1 MTHGHRS
8 GLLDPRNR
16 PAVVGSAVVG
26 VALFVV
32 LVLVLRWSP
41 LVAWVAAWS
50 PVAFAAYGID
60 KRSAMRGGWRIP
72 EAVLHGLALVG
83 GVLGAWA
90 GRAVFRHKTQRPVFL
105 VVLVIASLL
114 WGAVVVLV
122 VTGRI

>member
-26 VALFVV
+26 VVLFVV